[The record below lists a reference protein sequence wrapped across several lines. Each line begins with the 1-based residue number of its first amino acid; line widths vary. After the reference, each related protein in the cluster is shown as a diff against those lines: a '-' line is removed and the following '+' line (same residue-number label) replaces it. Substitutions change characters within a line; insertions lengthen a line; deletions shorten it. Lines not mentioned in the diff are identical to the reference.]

1 MIPTAELFPK
11 LALKQQ
17 ESPLQR
23 HTLSQEDNDVHPS
36 NPTVFADNQPPRTG
50 GGDSMTR
57 LP

>member
-23 HTLSQEDNDVHPS
+23 HTLSQEDNDVSPS

-50 GGDSMTR
+50 GGGGTA
-57 LP
+57 

>member
-23 HTLSQEDNDVHPS
+23 RTLSQEDNDVSPS
-36 NPTVFADNQPPRTG
+36 NATVFAED
-50 GGDSMTR
+50 
-57 LP
+57 